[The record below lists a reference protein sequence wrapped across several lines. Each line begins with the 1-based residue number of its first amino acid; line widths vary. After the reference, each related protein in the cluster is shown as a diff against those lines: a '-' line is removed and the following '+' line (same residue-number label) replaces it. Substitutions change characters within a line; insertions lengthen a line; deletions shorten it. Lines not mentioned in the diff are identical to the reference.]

1 MEGQRVAVVRE
12 AHEVKIAAAM
22 GMLRKVYNSRKAKQQ
37 QLQAERQKVHKRQVE
52 KVEARRLQK
61 SKEACGEWKLICNKF
76 HGQNSTCK
84 PSVRKKKV
92 LLKSEAKIRIHTDTF
107 R

>member
-61 SKEACGEWKLICNKF
+61 SKEA
-76 HGQNSTCK
+76 
-84 PSVRKKKV
+84 RKVVYRRLGKEERRKGRAD
-92 LLKSEAKIRIHTDTF
+92 LDG
-107 R
+107 